1 MKRTSWRL
9 LLVVGALVLGALV
22 GAYVA
27 GTGVSACVDR
37 VDGGDSFCTTEVRL
51 SAPGAVVGAVLAG
64 GAAFLTTR
72 RWSRPQ

>member
-22 GAYVA
+22 GSYVA

-37 VDGGDSFCTTEVRL
+37 VDGDGFCTTEVRL
-51 SAPGAVVGAVLAG
+51 SAPGALVGAMLAG
-64 GAAFLTTR
+64 GTALLRTR